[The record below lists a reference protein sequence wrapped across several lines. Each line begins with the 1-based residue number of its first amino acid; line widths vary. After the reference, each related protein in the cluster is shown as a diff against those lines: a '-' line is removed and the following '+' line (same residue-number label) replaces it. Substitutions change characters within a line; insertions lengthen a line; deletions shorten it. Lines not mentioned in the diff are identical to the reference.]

1 MPDISNLSVEEL
13 RSLTAEAEAL
23 IESKK
28 DQEIEDAYNNIIKIA
43 ESVGYSLEQLIEY
56 GAQKRKKTTRKAV
69 EPRYRNTS
77 NPAETWTGRGKKP
90 RWLVAQIE
98 KGAKLEEFPIFTQE
112 IWASLVCAVLLF
124 ILGYFIL
131 TKKNIK

>member
-13 RSLTAEAEAL
+13 RRLTAEAEAL

-28 DQEIEDAYNNIIKIA
+28 DQEIEDAYNNIINIA
-43 ESVGYSLEQLIEY
+43 ESVGYSLEQLIEL
-56 GAQKRKKTTRKAV
+56 GEQKRKKTTRKAV

-98 KGAKLEEFPIFTQE
+98 KGAKLEDFLI
-112 IWASLVCAVLLF
+112 
-124 ILGYFIL
+124 
-131 TKKNIK
+131 